1 MKNYYRV
8 LICGAFALATPQLKA
23 QDVLYFNDDRDLK
36 VKVIEITDAAV
47 KYKKFDNQDGPSY
60 SANINDVKKVKYK
73 NGSEDVFEHKAKP
86 AAEEPAEIKPASDGK
101 KFDPNDPDTN
111 DMLQAIAK
119 NAGDKLL
126 SRCTGKVDNST
137 TEIFFDQI
145 YKDEFSG
152 EINLPIIIKWD
163 KGLANKQRW
172 IKGIVK
178 IDKQG
183 KKTWMYQN
191 DSGILFSGCAKT
203 MLEF

>member
-1 MKNYYRV
+1 MKNYYLV
-8 LICGAFALATPQLKA
+8 MICGAFALATPQLKA
-23 QDVLYFNDDRDLK
+23 QDVLYFNDDRELQ

-60 SANINDVKKVKYK
+60 SANIKDVKKVKYK

-86 AAEEPAEIKPASDGK
+86 ASEEPAEIKPASDGK

-126 SRCTGKVDNST
+126 NRCTGKVDNST